1 MRCGSDLDW
10 QDWYGS
16 SIWSFGAKPIAECAD
31 TSGFGP
37 PAESLSLVWPRE
49 SNQREGHPD
58 IRPRLCRG
66 SLLPVL
72 LRGPSRRD
80 VPVPSFLARRPCLAS
95 PCSRPAFGLLKGK
108 RLELPDGWAL
118 SVENA
123 LRFSTL
129 RLPGSDC
136 RSIRPRRFAPSGG
149 RAEVSRRGLSG
160 MDAARAAMGHGRP
173 FAACPWSGAGAR
185 EPRRSRGRMQGQAFL
200 LT

>member
-1 MRCGSDLDW
+1 MRSGADTDW

-95 PCSRPAFGLLKGK
+95 PCATPPLGLLTGNGVRVAWKIENLLWLFWPNAQPSGDINRPFQKGK
-108 RLELPDGWAL
+108 RNRC
-118 SVENA
+118 VE
-123 LRFSTL
+123 
-129 RLPGSDC
+129 
-136 RSIRPRRFAPSGG
+136 G
-149 RAEVSRRGLSG
+149 RAAGMRRES
-160 MDAARAAMGHGRP
+160 
-173 FAACPWSGAGAR
+173 
-185 EPRRSRGRMQGQAFL
+185 
-200 LT
+200 